1 MYDSE
6 FNQADSLPFSE
17 VRQRAV
23 LGHLIKD
30 KTFFFQAKEKIKP
43 AWFQDPN
50 CGRVW
55 VQLLKFHEDMGRH
68 PGKDELKE
76 VPDILAEEVRVRGK
90 LWSLIEC
97 AVADTDHHGL
107 DVIKPKLTEWLHVR
121 IYKDAAETAA
131 SLFNKHQFRPAFETM
146 KKATREIDAISF
158 APEDELNFD
167 KSYDLLQSQQ
177 LENQNAVTWGLACM
191 DRLLT
196 PTAGSGSLLA
206 GDTTVVLA
214 PTNVGKT
221 TTLISVIAHNLT
233 APYLRQDWTKG
244 YKPAFE
250 CKDILFISH
259 EGRPEDLLEK
269 IWCSVLSILS
279 FNSAGGIGGGV
290 DKPELYRL
298 YKSKASRAWMDEVLK
313 SVIKPHLTYVPM
325 NKPGLTVEEVEAVVR
340 RKQDEHVLK
349 YGKGFDLIVD
359 DYPAKLTTMVAQKG
373 NMPKRQIDAYVYNF
387 FVQMALEFKAH
398 ALLAIQTNRE
408 GYKVNQKRL
417 GSDRLLTMEDVSESF
432 DVMMIATNVITV
444 NRDDEAKAQNR
455 ITYFISKSRSNETGF
470 AVVCRSDFKRALTH
484 ADILGATW
492 YRASSSMADRVED
505 LLNQYRGQEVPNAEL
520 NKTYAKAS

>member
-6 FNQADSLPFSE
+6 FDNPEVLPFSDA
-17 VRQRAV
+17 RQRAV

-30 KTFFFQAKEKIKP
+30 KDFFFQAKEKIKP
-43 AWFQDPN
+43 AWFNDPN

-55 VQLLKFHEDMGRH
+55 TQLLKFHEDNGRH
-68 PGKDELKE
+68 PTTAEIKE
-76 VPDILAEEVRVRGK
+76 VPDILAEEIKVRGK

-97 AVADTDHHGL
+97 AVMDTDNHGL
-107 DVIKPKLTEWLHVR
+107 DVIKPRLTEWLHAR
-121 IYKDAAETAA
+121 IYMDAAQAA
-131 SLFNKHQFRPAFETM
+131 ANLFNKRKFRPAYEIM
-146 KKATREIDAISF
+146 KKATREIDMVSF

-167 KSYDLLQSQQ
+167 RSYDLLQSQQ
-177 LENQNAVTWGLACM
+177 LENQNAVTWGLKSM

-233 APYLRQDWTKG
+233 APYLGQSPGQYVTTVT
-244 YKPAFE
+244 P
-250 CKDILFISH
+250 KDILFISH

-279 FNSAGGIGGGV
+279 FNSKGGAGLGV
-290 DKPELYRL
+290 DKQLL
-298 YKSKASRAWMDEVLK
+298 YKLYKNKGGRDWMDGVLK
-313 SVIKPHLTYVPM
+313 EMIKPHLTYVPL

-340 RKQDEHVLK
+340 RKQEEHIVK

-359 DYPAKLTTMVAQKG
+359 DYPAKLTTVQAQKG
-373 NMPKRQIDAYVYNF
+373 NMPRRQIDAYVYNF

-417 GSDRLLTMEDVSESF
+417 GSDRLLTMEDVAESF

-455 ITYFISKSRSNETGF
+455 IVYFISKSRSNETGF

-484 ADILGATW
+484 ADVLGSTW
-492 YRASSSMADRVED
+492 YRASSNMADRVEK
-505 LLNQYRGQEVPNAEL
+505 LLEQYRGQEVPDAEL
-520 NKTYAKAS
+520 TKTYAKAA